1 MKRDDFANVRLRCR
15 RCGQQMTFCVRIDR
29 GGVPQE
35 LRCSPG
41 GGGGGPAEIRR
52 SGCRAPCFRTVD
64 DLKRA
69 VDAASRRG
77 WGPHI
82 RAGAVEIGCTE

>member
-1 MKRDDFANVRLRCR
+1 MKRDDFANARVHCR
-15 RCGQQMTFCVRIDR
+15 RCGHQMRFCVQIDR

-35 LRCSPG
+35 LRCSLG
-41 GGGGGPAEIRR
+41 GGGGGGSEIRC
-52 SGCRAPCFRTVD
+52 SGCRAPCFRAVD

-69 VDAASRRG
+69 VDVALRRG

-82 RAGAVEIGCTE
+82 RAGAVEIECSE